1 LVYAALAL
9 IPFFDANSRA
19 LMDYA
24 EEIDQLMRKV
34 PCARKLYIGEKKKVP
49 AAFGGLGA
57 ATTSVRLHTGG
68 IHAFGTQRTLVSIN
82 KTNSSYVCMYYA
94 SVQWMNGPAT

>member
-34 PCARKLYIGEKKKVP
+34 PCARKLYIGEKKKKSAGSVLRLRRRNNICSPSHRRNTRFWP
-49 AAFGGLGA
+49 AAHFGVHQQDKFL
-57 ATTSVRLHTGG
+57 
-68 IHAFGTQRTLVSIN
+68 
-82 KTNSSYVCMYYA
+82 YMYE
-94 SVQWMNGPAT
+94 SKWMNGPAT